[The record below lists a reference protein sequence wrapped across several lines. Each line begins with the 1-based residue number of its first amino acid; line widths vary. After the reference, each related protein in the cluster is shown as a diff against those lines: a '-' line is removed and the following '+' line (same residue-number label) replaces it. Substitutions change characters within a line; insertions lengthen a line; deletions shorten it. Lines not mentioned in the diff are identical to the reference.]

1 MSQGPPPSDQ
11 SALQSA
17 LAALWTHH
25 RDDVVDLI
33 GEIRVFV
40 ESGLGAGD
48 ATAAAEAAER
58 AAHRLAGSLGTFG
71 LADASGTARQ
81 LEELI
86 DADRRAGGG
95 DVAHARELVAR
106 LAAEVAS
113 FDAGRAPPSM
123 APPTERVVRVIGL
136 VGLDA
141 TVATHISEQAALRQ
155 VGTRAFADL
164 LALDDDAVGEL
175 DAVVADIDRIHLDT
189 LGPGGWAPTRPPFVA
204 LSVGRRLADRVAA
217 ARARRPPLPPAPS
230 WSRRRA
236 RHRRVVVGADPPHPD
251 GAGGR

>member
-1 MSQGPPPSDQ
+1 MAAVSQGPSASDQ
-11 SALQSA
+11 AALQSA

-106 LAAEVAS
+106 LAAEVAA

-141 TVATHISEQAALRQ
+141 TVATHI
-155 VGTRAFADL
+155 T
-164 LALDDDAVGEL
+164 
-175 DAVVADIDRIHLDT
+175 
-189 LGPGGWAPTRPPFVA
+189 
-204 LSVGRRLADRVAA
+204 
-217 ARARRPPLPPAPS
+217 
-230 WSRRRA
+230 
-236 RHRRVVVGADPPHPD
+236 
-251 GAGGR
+251 